1 MPGRDDRNVATET
14 AEAWLELEAR
24 ADGGAGA
31 PQANIHPETG
41 LATDYLNHFNEVIM
55 LIDMLPAMPECA
67 EDILRWRPASYTEH
81 FARSRLRDAGRV
93 LAAYDTVEPARRD
106 AFEHTVRG
114 LDMAIVSAQR
124 LIADDTSA
132 GTTKALGALAEADIR
147 PRLERA
153 IALINGAPPDVRPLP
168 SDAQAAIDA
177 LFRP

>member
-14 AEAWLELEAR
+14 ADGWLDLEAR
-24 ADGGAGA
+24 AHGDASS

-67 EDILRWRPASYTEH
+67 EDILRWRPASYSEH

-93 LAAYDTVEPARRD
+93 LAAYGTVEPARRD
-106 AFEHTVRG
+106 AFEHTIRG

-124 LIADDTSA
+124 LIADDA
-132 GTTKALGALAEADIR
+132 GSRTTKALGALAGADIK
-147 PRLERA
+147 PWLERA
-153 IALINGAPPDVRPLP
+153 IALINGAPPDVHPLP

-177 LFRP
+177 LFTP